1 MTTGFSS
8 LLLSCSAIIA
18 CSLNT
23 SRIARASPAAALL
36 ISCFSAACSFV
47 IVRRSPFSLMTI
59 FSLRIRRA
67 SRAALSEP
75 FGRPLGLIPP

>member
-1 MTTGFSS
+1 MLTMTFSS
-8 LLLSCSAIIA
+8 VLLSCSAIMA

-36 ISCFSAACSFV
+36 ISYFSAACSFV

-59 FSLRIRRA
+59 RS
-67 SRAALSEP
+67 
-75 FGRPLGLIPP
+75 